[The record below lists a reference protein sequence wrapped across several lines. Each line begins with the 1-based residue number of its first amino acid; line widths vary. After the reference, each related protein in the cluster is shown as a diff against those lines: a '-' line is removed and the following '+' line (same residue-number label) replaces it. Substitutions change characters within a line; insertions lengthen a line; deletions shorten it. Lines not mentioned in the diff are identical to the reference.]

1 MVVRLVVRL
10 VGTRLGWGSRTG
22 TARTAGNVKRAE
34 AAGAVGRVRLGRQT
48 GTGTAGT
55 GTGTGTAGTRKRL
68 GRGGGWRW
76 LRVRGAKT
84 LAGIRAA
91 PPRAQGWEHGGG
103 SLTARP
109 SNAPKNT
116 NLPIPI
122 GAETTEAKEA
132 SEGAT
137 APDRATERG
146 RARHPPTKHKR
157 RFRVLPPSSPSHTA
171 TILDVVNGLLSL
183 HVSCGRWWLCGGMG
197 FGRIFQPPK
206 SPFSLKKTKKSR
218 FFLKKAKKEV
228 PVFGT

>member
-1 MVVRLVVRL
+1 MGGFAPKGRLLRAL
-10 VGTRLGWGSRTG
+10 H
-22 TARTAGNVKRAE
+22 ARRPKPRPPQPPAAQDSCSDKSHAPQGVNGGGMAG
-34 AAGAVGRVRLGRQT
+34 AAGRL
-48 GTGTAGT
+48 
-55 GTGTGTAGTRKRL
+55 TR
-68 GRGGGWRW
+68 
-76 LRVRGAKT
+76 AT
-84 LAGIRAA
+84 
-91 PPRAQGWEHGGG
+91 PPQ
-103 SLTARP
+103 
-109 SNAPKNT
+109 NT
-116 NLPIPI
+116 NLPILI